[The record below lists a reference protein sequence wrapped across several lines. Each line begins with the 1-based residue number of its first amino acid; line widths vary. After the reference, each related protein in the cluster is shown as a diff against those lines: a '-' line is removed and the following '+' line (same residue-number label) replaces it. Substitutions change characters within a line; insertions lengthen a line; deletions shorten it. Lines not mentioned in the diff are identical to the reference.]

1 MNENRKLYDSLI
13 LAVASRLHHFDFK
26 GDRTNESFESL
37 QERLSD
43 DAVAKRYRNDAVFHA
58 KVTSMTAAISEITI
72 KEITTLREKLR
83 VAEEAL
89 KINVKL
95 GFGTDCEMY
104 AKEALAKIREE

>member
-1 MNENRKLYDSLI
+1 MNENRKLYDSL
-13 LAVASRLHHFDFK
+13 LLVVASRLHHFDFK

-89 KINVKL
+89 ESLIGMGKV
-95 GFGTDCEMY
+95 D
-104 AKEALAKIREE
+104 EALAKIREVK